1 MKKLILLSALAGFI
15 LTSCGSKQEDK
26 KEGSEDAYHEYE
38 SAENGASSSSSS
50 ASSAVPEAEQE
61 PVPMRDLIAQGEAL
75 INSSD
80 CKTCHTV
87 ENRIVGPSYNDVAGK
102 YSFTKEN
109 VAMLAGKIIT
119 GGAGNWGEIPMT
131 AHVGLSQ
138 ADSEKMVYYILS
150 LDGEDYQE

>member
-1 MKKLILLSALAGFI
+1 MKKIILLGALAGFI
-15 LTSCGSKQEDK
+15 FTSCGSKQEEK
-26 KEGSEDAYHEYE
+26 KEGSEEAYHEYE
-38 SAENGASSSSSS
+38 SADNGASSSPSSS
-50 ASSAVPEAEQE
+50 SSEEQSAQE
-61 PVPMRDLIAQGEAL
+61 PVPLQDLIAQGEAL
-75 INSSD
+75 MNSSD

-109 VAMLAGKIIT
+109 VAMLSEKVIT

-131 AHVGLSQ
+131 AHVDLAK

-150 LDGEDYQE
+150 LDGEEYQE

>member
-1 MKKLILLSALAGFI
+1 MKRIVLLIAIAGFI
-15 LTSCGSKQEDK
+15 FTACGSKQEEK
-26 KEGSEDAYHEYE
+26 KEGNEEAYGEHEIAG
-38 SAENGASSSSSS
+38 SDDASSSP
-50 ASSAVPEAEQE
+50 AAAEAE
-61 PVPMRDLIAQGEAL
+61 PVPLQDLIAQGEAL

-102 YSFTKEN
+102 YSFNKEN
-109 VAMLAGKIIT
+109 VAMLSEKVIT

-131 AHVGLSQ
+131 AHVNLAK

-150 LDGEDYQE
+150 LDGENYQE